1 MPGIIG
7 PVAGNE
13 CKLYYQTTLAATFTV
28 AGSVL
33 ITEAQDVNLSMTK
46 STGDVMSR
54 ASRFKTVVQGL
65 ISLELTFKYQY
76 RAAAGGDSAFTAMR
90 QAFFADTVWHW
101 AVMDNIN
108 ATPGVKGSEGMTFP
122 GIITE
127 FPLDQPLEGAQTFDV
142 KVMPVR
148 AYASGTLIDPAWLV
162 IAAT

>member
-1 MPGIIG
+1 
-7 PVAGNE
+7 
-13 CKLYYQTTLAATFTV
+13 
-28 AGSVL
+28 
-33 ITEAQDVNLSMTK
+33 MTK

-90 QAFFADTVWHW
+90 QAFLADTVWHW